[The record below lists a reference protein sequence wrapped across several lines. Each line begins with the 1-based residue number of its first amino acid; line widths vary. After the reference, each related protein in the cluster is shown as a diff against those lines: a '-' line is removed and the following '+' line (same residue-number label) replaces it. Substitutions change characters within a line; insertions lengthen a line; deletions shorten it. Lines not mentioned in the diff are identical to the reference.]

1 MAAKQGERDCV
12 DPSLIIT
19 EPRIPRPTARAQG
32 LDPQERPNISVN
44 AQGEFTS
51 QI

>member
-1 MAAKQGERDCV
+1 MPGKQGERDQV

-19 EPRIPRPTARAQG
+19 EPRISQPTACAQG
-32 LDPQERPNISVN
+32 LDPQERPNIPAN
-44 AQGEFTS
+44 TKGYLMS